1 MWEEK
6 RKDRKGNKARREE
19 RGMER
24 KRKEERERERERGR
38 ARERKGGKGRW
49 CLVTLG
55 SLAGLLM
62 YGHEKKA
69 VRKEGGMFYSAFLWC
84 TGRWPEYG
92 NGPSVCVCVCVCVLC
107 VCTGCV
113 CTVCTVRVMCV
124 CERCANGYIGVLS
137 VPYVHCSGVS
147 SCVFYVCT

>member
-1 MWEEK
+1 VV
-6 RKDRKGNKARREE
+6 
-19 RGMER
+19 
-24 KRKEERERERERGR
+24 ERERRREREGEGEGEG
-38 ARERKGGKGRW
+38 ERRGGKGRW

-69 VRKEGGMFYSAFLWC
+69 VRKEGGMFSSAFLWC

-92 NGPSVCVCVCVCVLC
+92 NCPSVCVFC

-113 CTVCTVRVMCV
+113 CTVCPK
-124 CERCANGYIGVLS
+124 CE
-137 VPYVHCSGVS
+137 
-147 SCVFYVCT
+147 